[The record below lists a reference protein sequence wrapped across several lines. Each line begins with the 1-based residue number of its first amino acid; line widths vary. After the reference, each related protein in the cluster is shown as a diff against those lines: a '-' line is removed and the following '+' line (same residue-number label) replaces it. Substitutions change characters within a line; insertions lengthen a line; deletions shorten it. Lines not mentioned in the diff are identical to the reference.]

1 MSWPIDKVR
10 QTFINYFIQKGHVFV
25 PSSPVVPQND
35 PTLLFANSGMNQ
47 FKSIFLD
54 IANPLNLKRAT
65 NSQKCIR
72 AGGKHNDLDDVGFD
86 TYHHTFFE
94 MLGNF
99 SFGDYFREEVIDWAW
114 ELLTQIYGLDPKRIY
129 VTYFKG
135 DDKDN
140 LPADLIA
147 RDLWKKYLPESR
159 ILGFGKKEN
168 FWEMGETGP
177 CGPCS
182 EIHYD
187 RRSDRDDASEFV
199 NADSP
204 EVIEIWNLV
213 FMTYNRDLSGKLTLL
228 PKSHVDTGAGLERL
242 TSILQDKSSN
252 YDTDVFEP
260 IFNKIR
266 ELTNSSP
273 YTGLLGSDD
282 INKKDTAYRII
293 ADHIRTLVFA
303 ITDGAIPNASGR
315 GYVLRRILRRAVYYG
330 KQYLNAK
337 DGFFHKLADTVIDK
351 FGSYYTELK
360 KDPER
365 VIKVIKSEEE
375 QFLKTLEKGINKFK
389 RMKFDDIVT
398 AEKTFLLYSNFG
410 FPLDLIQIMAKE
422 RSLTVDI
429 EGFELLKNKA
439 NEKVTPKPELDYEMP
454 CVKELK
460 ELEIAVTDDSNK
472 HIENIIEATIKF
484 ISDDNS
490 NDIWITLDKT
500 NFYAESGGQI
510 YDIGTLNDD
519 FIVETAKVYSGYV
532 YHMGY
537 FTNDKTFKVG
547 DKVKCKVDY
556 ERRHKIMANH
566 TTTHLTNF
574 ALHKVLGFDIEQR
587 GSLVDDNKLR
597 LDFTCPEALTQE
609 QIQNVENRVNKLIYD
624 DLPVYIQEMSLS
636 DAKQIKGVQMV
647 FTESYK
653 DPVRVVSI
661 GSKVSKDSSDFSIEL
676 CGGTHLNRTSEA
688 GSFVIVYEKAIKV
701 GERRIIAVTGD
712 QAKNALIN
720 CELLQKKLGKLDLVP
735 CNELSSRLQEFLV
748 EFDELLIPETKRNT
762 MMTKIKDI
770 RLNIKIL
777 AKRNINLRELEGNDL
792 IKSFE
797 GWHGNV
803 IVRKLIGFN
812 TRTLADTAARIVE
825 TYGNVAVMLFTID
838 EKKGSILIAGNVASR
853 FLDKIQA
860 NVWVNE
866 IASLLG
872 GKGGGTTSVSAGYG
886 TNIGKI
892 DKAIDMAN
900 KMARLV
906 I

>member
-47 FKSIFLD
+47 FKPIFLGNT
-54 IANPLNLKRAT
+54 NPTNSRAV

-72 AGGKHNDLDDVGFD
+72 AGGKHNDLDDVGMD

-94 MLGNF
+94 MLGNWGF
-99 SFGDYFREEVIDWAW
+99 DDYFQEESIDWAW
-114 ELLTQIYGLDPKRIY
+114 DLLTQVYGLDPKRIY
-129 VTYFKG
+129 ATYFKG

-147 RDLWKKYLPESR
+147 KDLWKKYLPESR

-187 RRSDRDDASEFV
+187 RRSDRGDASEFV

-213 FMTYNRDLSGKLTLL
+213 FMTYNRDSSGKLTLL
-228 PKSHVDTGAGLERL
+228 PKKHVDTGLGCERI

-260 IFNKIR
+260 IFNRIQ
-266 ELTNSSP
+266 ELTNSPP

-303 ITDGAIPNASGR
+303 ITDGAIPSAQGR

-337 DGFFHKLADTVIDK
+337 DGFFHKLTDIVIEK

-360 KDPER
+360 KDPHR
-365 VIKVIKSEEE
+365 VIKIIKSEEE

-410 FPLDLIQIMAKE
+410 FPLDLIEIMANE
-422 RSLTVDI
+422 VGLLIDI
-429 EGFELLKNKA
+429 EGFELLKNKT
-439 NEKVTPKPELDYEMP
+439 NENPKPKQELDYEMP

-460 ELEIAVTDDSNK
+460 ELEIEITDDSRKYTENV
-472 HIENIIEATIKF
+472 IESTIKF
-484 ISDDNS
+484 ISNGNP
-490 NDIWITLDKT
+490 NDIWITLDRT

-510 YDIGTLNDD
+510 YDTGTLNDN
-519 FIVETAKVYSGYV
+519 FIVETVKVYSGYV
-532 YHMGY
+532 YHMGH
-537 FTNDKTFKVG
+537 FINDQNFKVG
-547 DKVKCKVDY
+547 DKVTCKVDY

-566 TTTHLTNF
+566 TATHLTNF
-574 ALHKVLGFDIEQR
+574 ALRNVLGCDIEQR
-587 GSLVDDNKLR
+587 GSLVDDNRLR
-597 LDFTCPEALTQE
+597 FDFTCPEALTQE
-609 QIQNVENRVNKLIYD
+609 QIQNVENKVNKLIYG
-624 DLPVYIQEMSLS
+624 DLPVYIQEISLN
-636 DAKQIKGVQMV
+636 DAKQIKGIQLV

-661 GSKVSKDSSDFSIEL
+661 GSKVSKDSNDFSIEL
-676 CGGTHLNRTSEA
+676 CGGTHLKRISEA
-688 GSFVIVYEKAIKV
+688 DSFVIVSERAVKV
-701 GERRIIAVTGD
+701 GERRITAVTGD

-720 CELLQKKLGKLDLVP
+720 CELLQKKLDKLDLVP
-735 CNELSSRLQEFLV
+735 CNELSSSLQEFLI
-748 EFDELLIPETKRNT
+748 EFDELLIPETRRSA
-762 MMTKIKDI
+762 MMNKIKDI
-770 RLNIKIL
+770 RSNIKIL
-777 AKRNINLRELEGNDL
+777 AKRNKSLQELEGNDL

-797 GWHGNV
+797 SWHSKV
-803 IVRKLIGFN
+803 IVRRLIGFN
-812 TRTLADTAARIVE
+812 ARTLADTAAKIVE
-825 TYGNVAVMLFTID
+825 TYGDVAVMLFTID
-838 EKKGSILIAGNVASR
+838 NKGTVQLLAM
-853 FLDKIQA
+853 
-860 NVWVNE
+860 
-866 IASLLG
+866 SLLDSG
-872 GKGGGTTSVSAGYG
+872 
-886 TNIGKI
+886 
-892 DKAIDMAN
+892 
-900 KMARLV
+900 
-906 I
+906 